1 MAVFDTLDASRR
13 LRDEAGQSQE
23 AAETIADV
31 IGQAVAPMVRL
42 DDLMVRLDDF
52 VTRAEFHQALR
63 TRWTIRLSGIII
75 AVTAICLAIVKL
87 T

>member
-1 MAVFDTLDASRR
+1 MALFDTLHASQR

-31 IGQAVAPMVRL
+31 IGEAVQPMVRL
-42 DDLMVRLDDF
+42 DDLMARLDHF
-52 VTRAEFHQALR
+52 VTRAEFHQALHAME
-63 TRWTIRLSGIII
+63 IRLGGLAVALTGI
-75 AVTAICLAIVKL
+75 ALAIAKL

>member
-1 MAVFDTLDASRR
+1 MALFDTLHASQR
-13 LRDEAGQSQE
+13 LRDEAGQSQD

-31 IGQAVAPMVRL
+31 IGAAVPPMVRL

-52 VTRAEFHQALR
+52 VTRAEFHQALHQQ
-63 TRWTIRLSGIII
+63 TIWLTGLMI
-75 AVTAICLAIVKL
+75 AVTGIAVAIVKL

>member
-1 MAVFDTLDASRR
+1 MAAFDTLHAARR

-31 IGQAVAPMVRL
+31 IGAAVAPMAPL
-42 DDLMVRLDDF
+42 DDLVGRLDDF
-52 VTRAEFHQALR
+52 VTRAEFHQALHAME
-63 TRWTIRLSGIII
+63 IRLGGLMVAVAGI
-75 AVTAICLAIVKL
+75 ALAISKL

>member
-52 VTRAEFHQALR
+52 VTRAEFHQAIR
-63 TRWTIRLSGIII
+63 RQTIRLSGIII
-75 AVTAICLAIVKL
+75 AVTAIGVAIVKL

>member
-1 MAVFDTLDASRR
+1 MALFDTLHASQR

-23 AAETIADV
+23 VAETIADV
-31 IGQAVAPMVRL
+31 IGRAVAPMVRL

-52 VTRAEFHQALR
+52 VTRAEFHQALHAME
-63 TRWTIRLSGIII
+63 IRIGGLVI
-75 AVTAICLAIVKL
+75 AVAGICLAIAKL